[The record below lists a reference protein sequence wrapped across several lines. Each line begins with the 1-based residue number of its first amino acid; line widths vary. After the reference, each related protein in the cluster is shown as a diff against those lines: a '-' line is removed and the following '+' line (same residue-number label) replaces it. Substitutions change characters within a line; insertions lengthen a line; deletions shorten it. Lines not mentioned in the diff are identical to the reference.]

1 MNEFTEQN
9 FLQGMK
15 IAVLMGGW
23 SSEREISIISGKAVG
38 DALKEV
44 GFEPLI
50 LDLKSEE
57 DADKRIKNIDIAFI
71 ALHGKGGEDGFIQD
85 LLKRRGIK
93 FTGSDAQACRI
104 SINKAETK
112 KFGETFL
119 YRHQIL

>member
-57 DADKRIKNIDIAFI
+57 DADKRIKNIDMH
-71 ALHGKGGEDGFIQD
+71 L
-85 LLKRRGIK
+85 
-93 FTGSDAQACRI
+93 
-104 SINKAETK
+104 
-112 KFGETFL
+112 
-119 YRHQIL
+119 

>member
-9 FLQGMK
+9 FLKGMK

-23 SSEREISIISGKAVG
+23 SSE
-38 DALKEV
+38 
-44 GFEPLI
+44 
-50 LDLKSEE
+50 DLKSEE

-93 FTGSDAQACRI
+93 FTGSDAEACRI
-104 SINKAETK
+104 SMNKAETK
-112 KFGETFL
+112 KIWRDLSLPTPDFVEIKKVDTLCFW
-119 YRHQIL
+119 RK